1 MITILKL
8 FFNDCAATPVPSA
21 GTVAQGQMSA
31 PTSVRR
37 AKRANS
43 ASSALPSAARQHI
56 QCCNPISCKY
66 CSLAGEME
74 SHFDSSAAA
83 SVLIHTLLKKLV
95 LFIRNYISQSGRR
108 REN

>member
-1 MITILKL
+1 MQKPRKIGLIVMYLIIFCL
-8 FFNDCAATPVPSA
+8 NYAATPAPSA

-56 QCCNPISCKY
+56 Q
-66 CSLAGEME
+66 
-74 SHFDSSAAA
+74 
-83 SVLIHTLLKKLV
+83 VLHHKKTLQILHA
-95 LFIRNYISQSGRR
+95 QW
-108 REN
+108 REIENGIPF